1 MEPAREEVDPAL
13 KARLELASTADDC
26 AKADEDP
33 PILTSV
39 MFCVAKADEDPPILT
54 SVMFCL
60 EDETF
65 AEDLL
70 TTTCLSTSSTTV
82 SRFDSAVAKTRA
94 LDLKAFKLLS
104 ASSALASEASNSLW
118 NFFTRMILE
127 LEICSCSSNWR
138 LYILIFSFN
147 LSRDSCKMIMFLR
160 SSSDC
165 NKSAL
170 TEDSFLCKIV
180 VVSTWVCFS
189 LDKRTSNSSI
199 LISIFWMVRR
209 LVATVLVSIS
219 AIRIV
224 KLRISVSR
232 AFLVFSHLTN
242 LFASSRRSPS
252 KCWASWLALLAR
264 SSANFSSRAMS
275 VYSVRTATRSFSS
288 LVLAETR

>member
-1 MEPAREEVDPAL
+1 MDPAL
-13 KARLELASTADDC
+13 KARLELASTADD
-26 AKADEDP
+26 
-33 PILTSV
+33 
-39 MFCVAKADEDPPILT
+39 CVAKADEDPPILT
-54 SVMFCL
+54 SVMFCFSTAVEDPSILTLVAFFL

-82 SRFDSAVAKTRA
+82 SRLDSAVAKTRA

-104 ASSALASEASNSLW
+104 ASSARASEASNSLW

-147 LSRDSCKMIMFLR
+147 LSRDSCMMMILR

-209 LVATVLVSIS
+209 LVATVLVS
-219 AIRIV
+219 
-224 KLRISVSR
+224 
-232 AFLVFSHLTN
+232 
-242 LFASSRRSPS
+242 
-252 KCWASWLALLAR
+252 
-264 SSANFSSRAMS
+264 
-275 VYSVRTATRSFSS
+275 
-288 LVLAETR
+288 